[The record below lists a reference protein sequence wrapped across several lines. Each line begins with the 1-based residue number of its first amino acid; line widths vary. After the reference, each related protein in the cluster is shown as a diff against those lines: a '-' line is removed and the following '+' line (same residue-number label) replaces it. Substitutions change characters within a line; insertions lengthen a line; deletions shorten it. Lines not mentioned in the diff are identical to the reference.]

1 MRTKFSMKAEY
12 LSMSSFFS
20 STERRRDLD
29 VFFENIYKYI
39 IGSGRGATGA
49 GRSGWDGDV
58 R

>member
-29 VFFENIYKYI
+29 VFFENIFLKNI
-39 IGSGRGATGA
+39 VSGRGATGG